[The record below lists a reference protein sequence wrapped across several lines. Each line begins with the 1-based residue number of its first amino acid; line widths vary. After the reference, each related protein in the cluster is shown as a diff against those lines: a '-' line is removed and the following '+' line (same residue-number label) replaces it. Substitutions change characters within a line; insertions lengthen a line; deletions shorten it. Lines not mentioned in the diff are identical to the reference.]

1 MPTPNRMLTPEQETH
16 LRLLSQRHVAPEDY
30 ETAKELIDARYADGT
45 YRTSRQKGE
54 YGKVLNLLWR
64 GPTISGRRYLE
75 ELRQLKQRPNQ
86 AEYTHADNEAER
98 MGDKRAS
105 EQPHGAQPMEKPWHE
120 RSTRNHVITA
130 LLVGLA
136 LIALPEILKYL
147 LKLIL

>member
-98 MGDKRAS
+98 MGEKRAS
-105 EQPHGAQPMEKPWHE
+105 EQPHGTQAVEKPWHE
-120 RSTRNHVITA
+120 RSTLNYLIVVVFGTVVGG
-130 LLVGLA
+130 LLVY
-136 LIALPEILKYL
+136 ILWEKIKFL
-147 LKLIL
+147 F

>member
-1 MPTPNRMLTPEQETH
+1 MLTPEQETH
-16 LRLLSQRHVAPEDY
+16 LRLLSQRRIDLEDY
-30 ETAKELIDARYADGT
+30 EAAKELIDARYADGT

-86 AEYTHADNEAER
+86 PEYTHADNEAER

-105 EQPHGAQPMEKPWHE
+105 EQPHGAQPVEKPWHE
-120 RSTRNHVITA
+120 RSTLNYLIVVVFGTVVGG
-130 LLVGLA
+130 LLVY
-136 LIALPEILKYL
+136 ILWEKIKFL
-147 LKLIL
+147 F

>member
-1 MPTPNRMLTPEQETH
+1 MLTPEQETS

-30 ETAKELIDARYADGT
+30 EAAKELIDAGYADGT

-54 YGKVLNLLWR
+54 YGRVLNLLWR

-86 AEYTHADNEAER
+86 AEYTHADNEAEC

-105 EQPHGAQPMEKPWHE
+105 EQPHGAQPVKKPWHE
-120 RSTRNHVITA
+120 RSTLNYLIVVVFGTVVGG
-130 LLVGLA
+130 LLVY
-136 LIALPEILKYL
+136 ILWEKIKFL
-147 LKLIL
+147 F

>member
-1 MPTPNRMLTPEQETH
+1 MLTPEQETH

-30 ETAKELIDARYADGT
+30 EAAKELIDARYADGT

-86 AEYTHADNEAER
+86 PEYTHADNEAER

-105 EQPHGAQPMEKPWHE
+105 EQ
-120 RSTRNHVITA
+120 STLNYLIVVVFGTVVGG
-130 LLVGLA
+130 LLVY
-136 LIALPEILKYL
+136 ILWEKIKFL
-147 LKLIL
+147 F